1 MDADAIAR
9 AYQQNDEVQAG
20 GLRVGDIYTQLYFG
34 TSVLIELH
42 QIHDIVLTSKE
53 YGASFVDG
61 CGCNVEDRLCACG
74 SNTTRL

>member
-9 AYQQNDEVQAG
+9 AYQQDVQAG
-20 GLRVGDIYTQLYFG
+20 GLRVDDIHTELYFE
-34 TSVLIELH
+34 TSVLIEFH

-61 CGCNVEDRLCACG
+61 CGCNVEDRLCPCG
-74 SNTTRL
+74 SNTACL